1 MTTSASQNTQASPGL
16 STTTWISERKLWRGE
31 QHTESSGLLVMQSSQ
46 GRTCHRKLEK
56 HTLEL
61 LASQDHDH
69 RAQIYP
75 HKCGIRAGK
84 VSRSQ
89 PPKDYPCILHA
100 TCTQEQF
107 MMNSSLYTIVAGKKD
122 YYEWYPPPLPAEGKR
137 KVQVE
142 LRWTIWAECFICRSK
157 LRQLLLALHELWLWD
172 PEKEAITMRACF
184 TGKDLC
190 SEEELIVYDHW
201 SWVMDKQIHSII
213 HPQHCCV
220 VF

>member
-1 MTTSASQNTQASPGL
+1 MSPKNRETYTG
-16 STTTWISERKLWRGE
+16 
-31 QHTESSGLLVMQSSQ
+31 V
-46 GRTCHRKLEK
+46 
-56 HTLEL
+56 

-75 HKCGIRAGK
+75 HKCGIRGGK
-84 VSRSQ
+84 VSQSQ

-107 MMNSSLYTIVAGKKD
+107 MMNSSLHIIAAGKKD
-122 YYEWYPPPLPAEGKR
+122 YYEWYPPPPSCREGKR

-142 LRWTIWAECFICRSK
+142 WGEQFEQNVSICRSK
-157 LRQLLLALHELWLWD
+157 LWQLLLALHELWLWD

-201 SWVMDKQIHSII
+201 S
-213 HPQHCCV
+213 
-220 VF
+220 